1 MPHTKGRCFRCQ
13 KKGHVAAI
21 CPSRKPKNTSGLA
34 GLPTELIALIATQL
48 MYDGYNSWPYKLRDL
63 RLTCRA
69 VYEKTHDAYLK
80 AAFGRLFLQVDPRG
94 LNRLG
99 KISQCP
105 LMADKV
111 RSIRLSQYDG
121 MSKEEVSAAERDS
134 ISAELTSRERRDARA
149 FIRRAN
155 HEQDDK
161 EFIERSGT
169 IAILLATS
177 LPLLPNL
184 QEITVNC
191 EGDNRK
197 QRRRLDFSPNDAFSV
212 ISGCL
217 PFAGAKLQKFAI
229 PWYEPCSNRG
239 VSLQALRMPQR
250 SLACFSELRVLELLL
265 RTRDGERYRNPK
277 KWMDSAATFLSTCSQ
292 LRELRLA
299 FGNDW
304 EETAVVFHHI
314 AEKAIFVDLEI
325 FNLDFVRCRGADLL
339 LFLDNHNGL
348 RSISLNNLD
357 IVGSVGYSEN
367 LDHLRHHH
375 SKLEEFS
382 CSQIAQNSFRTFFES
397 YGELQFQT
405 SPTYYSLDDFVET
418 NDFFSDFVDVVGPF
432 KYTGRAAQWEGV
444 QYKIRMLKDDLR
456 ISGKG
461 IHSDLYWPGK
471 ATYYWTK

>member
-1 MPHTKGRCFRCQ
+1 M
-13 KKGHVAAI
+13 
-21 CPSRKPKNTSGLA
+21 
-34 GLPTELIALIATQL
+34 
-48 MYDGYNSWPYKLRDL
+48 
-63 RLTCRA
+63 
-69 VYEKTHDAYLK
+69 
-80 AAFGRLFLQVDPRG
+80 
-94 LNRLG
+94 
-99 KISQCP
+99 
-105 LMADKV
+105 
-111 RSIRLSQYDG
+111 
-121 MSKEEVSAAERDS
+121 
-134 ISAELTSRERRDARA
+134 
-149 FIRRAN
+149 
-155 HEQDDK
+155 
-161 EFIERSGT
+161 
-169 IAILLATS
+169 LATS

-265 RTRDGERYRNPK
+265 RTKDGERYRSEYCIRNHLPCQADHSIDLTTDPK

-471 ATYYWTK
+471 TTYYWTK